1 MKNKIFQFLCIFSL
15 VIITSC
21 GSRKDI
27 VYFQNQ
33 EQLTTSFEQYIP
45 KIQPTDQL
53 AIVISASD
61 VAAAAPFNQLST
73 IQTTSNSNSLSP
85 YSPTYTVD
93 ESGNISLPMVGNVKV
108 GGLTRGQA
116 IETIKEK
123 VSKYIVNPGV
133 NVNFVNFRISVLG
146 EVSRPGSFIVPTER
160 ITLLDALGMAGDM
173 TIKGKR
179 ENVTVIRESNGVKER
194 HSVNLTSESA
204 LNSPVYYLAQNDV
217 VYVEPNSAQVSASK
231 FTPNYSLWISM
242 AGVIISV
249 ISVLTR

>member
-1 MKNKIFQFLCIFSL
+1 MKNKIFQFLCLLSL
-15 VIITSC
+15 IVVTSC
-21 GSRKDI
+21 GSSKEI
-27 VYFQNQ
+27 VYFQTP
-33 EQLTTSFEQYIP
+33 EELTTNFEQHIP

-53 AIVISASD
+53 AIVISAAD

-73 IQTTSNSNSLSP
+73 IQTTANSNTLSP

-93 ESGNISLPMVGNVKV
+93 ENGEISLPMIGNIKI
-108 GGLTRGQA
+108 GGLTRSQA
-116 IETIKEK
+116 IEIIKTK

-146 EVSRPGSFIVPTER
+146 EVARPGSFIVPTER
-160 ITLLDALGMAGDM
+160 ITLLDALGMAGDL

-194 HSVNLTSESA
+194 FNVDLTSESS

-231 FTPNYSLWISM
+231 FTPNYTLWISM